1 VAQSRP
7 VNPSTALATV
17 LVDELVR
24 QGVRHAVLC
33 PGSRSAPLAY
43 ALQDADRAG
52 RLTLHVRVDER
63 SAGFLALGLAK
74 LTRVPAV
81 VVTTSGTAVA
91 NLHPAVLEAHHGI
104 VPLIVLS
111 ADRPPELR
119 GTGANQTTVQ
129 PGMFGAAVR
138 WSHELGTPERRPG
151 QQAQWRAVV
160 SRAVGAARG
169 ASGDCGP
176 VHLNVP
182 LREPLV
188 PTDEGDWPESLE
200 GRPDGD
206 PWTQLTTIVRLER
219 GGGGSGSGPGLEPVA
234 RTLVV
239 IGDLPSPD
247 LFGRAVDW
255 AVANGWPVVAE
266 PFGGHPRPDVVPHGP
281 LLLTA
286 TDWIES
292 HAPDR
297 VVTVGRVTLSRST
310 AAMVRREGVR
320 VETLSATS
328 SWSDPSGLSAAVHD
342 VSVLDG
348 PPRPGETVDQPWLEA
363 WLEAG
368 RAIAKTLAD
377 EAAPWPSGL
386 AVARTVL
393 GSVPAGSTVFVGSSN
408 AARDLDL
415 AAGYPPNASS
425 TTEATDATDV
435 FVVASRGLA
444 GIDGC
449 VSTAVGLALAGD
461 RPAYALM
468 GDLTFLHD
476 ANGLLVGPHEP
487 QPDLTLV
494 VTNDDGGGIFTLLE
508 PGEPERAADFERV
521 FGTPT
526 GTDLAALCAAHGVTH
541 RLARTSDDLR
551 DELTRRPAALRVVEV
566 PVERS
571 DHRAV
576 HARLRQSAR
585 DALRRLQ

>member
-1 VAQSRP
+1 M
-7 VNPSTALATV
+7 
-17 LVDELVR
+17 
-24 QGVRHAVLC
+24 
-33 PGSRSAPLAY
+33 
-43 ALQDADRAG
+43 
-52 RLTLHVRVDER
+52 
-63 SAGFLALGLAK
+63 
-74 LTRVPAV
+74 

-138 WSHELGTPERRPG
+138 WSHELGTPERRAG

-160 SRAVGAARG
+160 SRAVAAAQG

-188 PTDEGDWPESLE
+188 PTDEGDWPESLD

-206 PWTQLTTIVRLER
+206 PWIRVSATRR
-219 GGGGSGSGPGLEPVA
+219 ASGRGSGLDVEPVA

-239 IGDLPSPD
+239 IGDLPSPEQ
-247 LFGRAVDW
+247 LGRAVDW
-255 AVANGWPVVAE
+255 AVAHGWPVVAE

-286 TDWIES
+286 TDWLES

-310 AAMVRREGVR
+310 AAVVRREGIR
-320 VETLSATS
+320 VETVSATS

-342 VSVLDG
+342 VSVLDE
-348 PPRPGETVDQPWLEA
+348 RPGPGEAVDQPWLEA

-368 RAIAKTLAD
+368 RAIAKALAD

-393 GSVPAGSTVFVGSSN
+393 GSVPAGSAVFVGSSS

-415 AAGYPPNASS
+415 AAGGLPSASAPPTPPMSS
-425 TTEATDATDV
+425 SSPA
-435 FVVASRGLA
+435 A
-444 GIDGC
+444 GWPA
-449 VSTAVGLALAGD
+449 STAVS
-461 RPAYALM
+461 R
-468 GDLTFLHD
+468 
-476 ANGLLVGPHEP
+476 
-487 QPDLTLV
+487 
-494 VTNDDGGGIFTLLE
+494 
-508 PGEPERAADFERV
+508 
-521 FGTPT
+521 
-526 GTDLAALCAAHGVTH
+526 
-541 RLARTSDDLR
+541 
-551 DELTRRPAALRVVEV
+551 RRPAWLW
-566 PVERS
+566 
-571 DHRAV
+571 RATD
-576 HARLRQSAR
+576 RPTR
-585 DALRRLQ
+585 

>member
-1 VAQSRP
+1 
-7 VNPSTALATV
+7 
-17 LVDELVR
+17 
-24 QGVRHAVLC
+24 
-33 PGSRSAPLAY
+33 
-43 ALQDADRAG
+43 
-52 RLTLHVRVDER
+52 
-63 SAGFLALGLAK
+63 
-74 LTRVPAV
+74 
-81 VVTTSGTAVA
+81 
-91 NLHPAVLEAHHGI
+91 
-104 VPLIVLS
+104 S

-138 WSHELGTPERRPG
+138 WSHELGTPERRVG

-160 SRAVGAARG
+160 SRAVAAATG

-206 PWTQLTTIVRLER
+206 PWTRVPTRR
-219 GGGGSGSGPGLEPVA
+219 ASGRVSVSGPEPVA

-247 LFGRAVDW
+247 LFRRAVGW
-255 AVANGWPVVAE
+255 AVAHGWPVVAE
-266 PFGGHPRPDVVPHGP
+266 PFGDHPRPDVVPHGP

-286 TDWIES
+286 TDWLKS

-310 AAMVRREGVR
+310 AAVVRREGIR
-320 VETLSATS
+320 VETVSATS
-328 SWSDPSGLSAAVHD
+328 TWSDPSGLSAAVHD
-342 VSVLDG
+342 VSVLDVRPG
-348 PPRPGETVDQPWLEA
+348 PGETVDQPWLAA

-368 RAIAKTLAD
+368 RAIAKALAD

-393 GSVPAGSTVFVGSSN
+393 GWVPARSTVFVGSSN

-415 AAGYPPNASS
+415 AAGGPPSTDDNAS
-425 TTEATDATDV
+425 DV

-449 VSTAVGLALAGD
+449 VSTAAGLALAGG

-476 ANGLLVGPHEP
+476 TNGLLVGPHEP
-487 QPDLTLV
+487 QPDLTVV

-541 RLARTSDDLR
+541 RLVRTDEDLR
-551 DELTRRPAALRVVEV
+551 DELSRRPSGLKVVEV
-566 PVERS
+566 PVARS

-585 DALRRLQ
+585 DALRRLE